1 MEDRPHVLFL
11 GGPTASGKTAASLAV
26 AQEFGAVVLS
36 ADAMQ
41 VYRGFDIGT
50 AKASDEER
58 ARVRHEGIDIRNAND
73 RFDAS
78 DFVALAESLFA
89 EGVRVIVAGGTHL
102 YHQSVRRGLV
112 KTPAVDPTLRA
123 ELEAIEDLHG
133 ELAKV
138 DPVLAERLHPN
149 DRVRVVRGVEVYRQ
163 SGQRLS
169 ELQQAHAKAPDRVH
183 SEGLWLDQVDLRER
197 IIRRLEGM
205 MDGGYLAEVQGLLDQ
220 DVPRTSKP
228 MRSLGYRHL
237 ADHLVDGLELEQA
250 IWRTERDTWTLARK
264 QRNWQR
270 TLAYTVAESPIDHAL
285 EAANRLWGSK
295 L

>member
-1 MEDRPHVLFL
+1 VMDDRPRVLFL

-26 AQEFGAVVLS
+26 AEAFGAVVLS

-41 VYRGFDIGT
+41 VYCGFDVGT
-50 AKASDEER
+50 AKATPAER
-58 ARVRHEGIDIRNAND
+58 AQIRHEGIDVRQATQA
-73 RFDAS
+73 FDAS
-78 DFVALAESLFA
+78 DFVALADSLLE
-89 EGVRVIVAGGTHL
+89 EGARVVVAGGTHM
-102 YHQSVRRGLV
+102 YHQAVRRGLV
-112 KTPAVDPTLRA
+112 KTPAVDPALRA
-123 ELEAIEDLHG
+123 ELEVMEDRHS

-169 ELQQAHAKAPDRVH
+169 DLQQTHARAPDRVY
-183 SEGLWLDQVDLRER
+183 SEGLWLDRVDLRER
-197 IIRRLEGM
+197 IIQRLHSM
-205 MDGGYLAEVQGLLDQ
+205 MEAGYLAEVQRLLTQ
-220 DVPRTSKP
+220 EVPRESKP

-237 ADHLVDGLELEQA
+237 TEHLVDGLDLQEA

-270 TLAYTVAESPIDHAL
+270 TLTYDVVESPIESAL
-285 EAANRLWGSK
+285 EAAGRLWPAA
-295 L
+295 

>member
-1 MEDRPHVLFL
+1 MNDRPRVLFL

-50 AKASDEER
+50 AKASDDER
-58 ARVRHEGIDIRNAND
+58 ARVRHEGIDVRNAAEP
-73 RFDAS
+73 FDAS
-78 DFVALAESLFA
+78 DFVALADSLFA
-89 EGVRVIVAGGTHL
+89 EGVRVIVAGGTHM
-102 YHQSVRRGLV
+102 YHQAVRRGLV
-112 KTPAVDPTLRA
+112 KTPAVDPVLRA
-123 ELEAIEDLHG
+123 ELDALEDLHG

-149 DRVRVVRGVEVYRQ
+149 DRVRLVRGVEVYRQ

-169 ELQQAHAKAPDRVH
+169 DLQQAHAKAPDRVH

-197 IIRRLEGM
+197 IIRRLNHM

-220 DVPRTSKP
+220 EVPRSTKP

-237 ADHLVDGLELEQA
+237 ADHLVDGLTLEEA
-250 IWRTERDTWTLARK
+250 IWRTERDTWNLARK

-270 TLAYTVAESPIDHAL
+270 SLAYNIS
-285 EAANRLWGSK
+285 EAAIEDALAAAGRLWTSK
-295 L
+295 P